1 MALTPA
7 EKLQVIS
14 SPLASFLRTVQANY
28 LPPGR
33 TRARASLADLDVETG
48 RGSDFRLIAQA
59 AFVLQRYDG
68 TGRGIKSA
76 GTISQVERWLSTTT
90 IVRPSFRDSIENT
103 FATFV
108 RVLDDERAKKRADLE
123 SRVAP
128 IEFVFIVLLIFVC
141 GGSKMPLD
149 ELSEKIG
156 DMRRAVRKAH
166 KDVRMNNFVA
176 ATFFEFIGKV
186 KSKGASRSG
195 KRKLEDE
202 EPSDRSTKR
211 PTPPRQ
217 RVTGA
222 YPDRLEHL
230 QVVKPL
236 AVGTGFVSTGILS
249 PVSTPRQGVPA
260 EWKD

>member
-108 RVLDDERAKKRADLE
+108 RVLDD
-123 SRVAP
+123 
-128 IEFVFIVLLIFVC
+128 
-141 GGSKMPLD
+141 
-149 ELSEKIG
+149 
-156 DMRRAVRKAH
+156 
-166 KDVRMNNFVA
+166 
-176 ATFFEFIGKV
+176 
-186 KSKGASRSG
+186 
-195 KRKLEDE
+195 
-202 EPSDRSTKR
+202 
-211 PTPPRQ
+211 
-217 RVTGA
+217 
-222 YPDRLEHL
+222 
-230 QVVKPL
+230 
-236 AVGTGFVSTGILS
+236 
-249 PVSTPRQGVPA
+249 
-260 EWKD
+260 